1 MTTANEFG
9 YVDEDKNVFVNSDN
23 GPIKIGS
30 FPDGTLEE
38 AFSFFT
44 KRFSDLLTDV
54 DLTIARL
61 ADGKGS
67 IDGITAVTDRIQS
80 ALEKPNSIGDL
91 KQLETAKTQ
100 IDALLEKR
108 KVANAARKAE
118 LKVEALA
125 KRTAVIETAEKLA
138 NSNAWKVTTEKFK
151 ELLEEWKAL
160 PHAEKAA
167 EQELWARF
175 RKARST
181 FDKARKIHFDE
192 LNTVRTEAVAGKQAI
207 IKKAQEIADSTE
219 WVSAANSF
227 KRLMSEWKELPRAA
241 KAKEDKLWV
250 EFKLLQDR
258 FFAAKSASE
267 AVRDE
272 ELGANLVAKQAL
284 LEKAEALLPITDVEA
299 TKKALR
305 DIQEQWEKI
314 GHVPRDAKDKVER
327 RLKAVEAALRKLQ
340 DEKWHNTNPEV
351 VQRANGL
358 VLSFETSL
366 ERLDKQIASA
376 AAAGKEAEVIK
387 LSSQREQTLALLDAA
402 RSGAAQLG

>member
-9 YVDEDKNVFVNSDN
+9 YVDGDKNAFVNSEN
-23 GPIKIGS
+23 GPIKVGS
-30 FPDGTLEE
+30 FPDGTAEE
-38 AFSFFT
+38 AFTFFT
-44 KRFSDLLTDV
+44 KRYTDLLTDV
-54 DLTIARL
+54 ELTIARL
-61 ADGKGS
+61 QDGKGS
-67 IDGITAVTDRIQS
+67 IDGITAVTDRIDS
-80 ALEKPNSIGDL
+80 AIASPNMIGDL
-91 KQLETAKTQ
+91 KQLSNSKTQ
-100 IDALLEKR
+100 IETLLEER
-108 KVANAARKAE
+108 KAANAARKAE
-118 LKVEALA
+118 LKVEGLA
-125 KRTAVIETAEKLA
+125 KRTAVVETAEKLA
-138 NSNAWKVTTEKFK
+138 NSKAWKVTTEKFK

-181 FDKARKIHFDE
+181 FDKARKVHFEE
-192 LNTVRTEAVAGKQAI
+192 LNTVRGEAVAAKQAI
-207 IKKAQEIADSTE
+207 IKKAQELTESTE
-219 WVSAANSF
+219 WVSTANAY

-241 KAKEDKLWV
+241 KAKEDKLWA
-250 EFKLLQDR
+250 EFKTLQDK
-258 FFAAKSASE
+258 FFAAKAASE

-284 LEKAEALLPITDVEA
+284 LVKAEALLPITDIED

-327 RLKAVEAALRKLQ
+327 RLKAVESELRKLQ
-340 DEKWHNTNPEV
+340 DEKWHKTNPEV

-366 ERLDKQIASA
+366 EKLDKQIAA
-376 AAAGKEAEVIK
+376 AKTAGKDAEVIK
-387 LSSQREQTLALLDAA
+387 LNTQREQTSALLDAA
-402 RSGAAQLG
+402 RAGAAQLG

>member
-9 YVDEDKNVFVNSDN
+9 YVDGDKNAFVNSEN
-23 GPIKIGS
+23 GPIKVGS
-30 FPDGTLEE
+30 FPDGTAEE
-38 AFSFFT
+38 AFTFFT
-44 KRFSDLLTDV
+44 KRYSDLLTDV
-54 DLTIARL
+54 ELTIARL
-61 ADGKGS
+61 SDGKGS
-67 IDGITAVTDRIQS
+67 IDGIAAVTDRIQS
-80 ALEKPNSIGDL
+80 AVDSPNVIGDL
-91 KQLETAKTQ
+91 KHLATTKTQ
-100 IDALLEKR
+100 IETLLEER
-108 KVANAARKAE
+108 KAANALRKAE
-118 LKVEALA
+118 LKIEALA
-125 KRTAVIETAEKLA
+125 KRTAVVEAAEKLA
-138 NSNAWKVTTEKFK
+138 SSKAWKVTTEKFK

-181 FDKARKIHFDE
+181 FDKARKVHFDE
-192 LNTVRTEAVAGKQAI
+192 LNVVRAQAVEGKQAV
-207 IKKAQEIADSTE
+207 IKKAQELADSTE
-219 WVSAANSF
+219 WVSTANSF

-250 EFKLLQDR
+250 EFKSLQDR

-272 ELGANLVAKQAL
+272 ELGANLVAKTAL
-284 LEKAEALLPITDVEA
+284 LEKAEALLPITDIEA

-314 GHVPRDAKDKVER
+314 GHVPRDSKEKVER
-327 RLKAVEAALRKLQ
+327 RLKAVENALRKLQ

-366 ERLDKQIASA
+366 EKLDKQIAA
-376 AAAGKEAEVIK
+376 AKAAGKDSEVIK
-387 LSSQREQTLALLDAA
+387 LTSQRDQTAALLDAA
-402 RSGAAQLG
+402 RAGAAQLG

>member
-9 YVDEDKNVFVNSDN
+9 YVDAEKNAFINSEN

-30 FPDGTLEE
+30 FPDGTAEE
-38 AFSFFT
+38 AFAFFT
-44 KRFSDLLTDV
+44 KRYTDLLTDV
-54 DLTIARL
+54 ELTVARL
-61 ADGKGS
+61 QDGKGS

-80 ALEKPNSIGDL
+80 AIDSPNLIGDL
-91 KQLETAKTQ
+91 KNLATAKTQ
-100 IDALLEKR
+100 IETALEAR

-118 LKVEALA
+118 LKAEGLA
-125 KRTAVIETAEKLA
+125 KRTTVVEAAEKLA
-138 NSNAWKVTTEKFK
+138 NSTAWKVTTEKFK

-160 PHAEKAA
+160 PHADKAA

-181 FDKARKIHFDE
+181 FDKARKVHFEE
-192 LNTVRTEAVAGKQAI
+192 LNTLRTEAIAGKQAV

-219 WVSAANSF
+219 WATTANSF

-241 KAKEDKLWV
+241 KAKEDKLWA

-258 FFAAKSASE
+258 FFAAKAASE
-267 AVRDE
+267 SVRDE
-272 ELGANLVAKQAL
+272 EFAGNLVAKTAL
-284 LEKAEALLPITDVEA
+284 VEKAEALLPITDVEA

-305 DIQEQWEKI
+305 DIQEQWEKV
-314 GHVPRDAKDKVER
+314 GHVPRDSKERIER
-327 RLKAVEAALRKLQ
+327 RLKAVETALRKLQ

-366 ERLDKQIASA
+366 EKLDKQIAA
-376 AAAGKEAEVIK
+376 ATQAGKTAEVAK
-387 LSSQREQTLALLDAA
+387 LSSQRDQTAALLDAA
-402 RSGAAQLG
+402 RAGAAQLG

>member
-9 YVDEDKNVFVNSDN
+9 YVDEDKNAYVNTDI
-23 GPIKIGS
+23 GPIKVGS

-44 KRFSDLLTDV
+44 KRYSDLVTDV
-54 DLTIARL
+54 ELTIARL

-67 IDGITAVTDRIQS
+67 IEGITAVTDRIKS
-80 ALEKPNSIGDL
+80 ALENPNAIGDL
-91 KQLETAKTQ
+91 KQLGTAKIQ
-100 IDALLEKR
+100 IEALLDKR

-125 KRTAVIETAEKLA
+125 KRAAVVETAEKLA
-138 NSNAWKVTTEKFK
+138 TSNAWKVTTEKFK

-192 LNTVRTEAVAGKQAI
+192 LNTVRTEAVAGKQAV

-219 WVSAANSF
+219 WVSTANSF

-241 KAKEDKLWV
+241 KAKEDKLWA

-258 FFAAKSASE
+258 FFAAKTASE

-272 ELGANLVAKQAL
+272 ELGANLVAKQTL
-284 LEKAEALLPITDVEA
+284 LEKAEALLPVTDVEA

-366 ERLDKQIASA
+366 EKLDKQIASA
-376 AAAGKEAEVIK
+376 TAAGKDSEVIK
-387 LSSQREQTLALLDAA
+387 LSSQREQTVALLDAA

>member
-54 DLTIARL
+54 ELTIARL
-61 ADGKGS
+61 TDGKGS
-67 IDGITAVTDRIQS
+67 IEGITAVTDRIQS

-192 LNTVRTEAVAGKQAI
+192 LNTVRTEAVAGKQAV

-376 AAAGKEAEVIK
+376 TAAGKEAEVIK

>member
-9 YVDEDKNVFVNSDN
+9 YVDGDKNAFINSEN

-30 FPDGTLEE
+30 FPDGTAEE
-38 AFSFFT
+38 AFTFFT
-44 KRFSDLLTDV
+44 KRYSDLQTDV
-54 DLTIARL
+54 ELTIARL
-61 ADGKGS
+61 QDGKGS

-80 ALEKPNSIGDL
+80 AVDTPNLIGDL
-91 KQLETAKTQ
+91 KHLAAAKIQ
-100 IDALLEKR
+100 IEALLEER
-108 KVANAARKAE
+108 KAANAARKAE
-118 LKVEALA
+118 QKIEGLA
-125 KRTAVIETAEKLA
+125 KRTAVVETAEKLA
-138 NSNAWKVTTEKFK
+138 NSKAWKATTEKFK

-181 FDKARKIHFDE
+181 FDKARKIHFEE
-192 LNTVRTEAVAGKQAI
+192 LNTVRGEAVAAKQAV

-219 WVSAANSF
+219 WATTANSF

-267 AVRDE
+267 SVRDE
-272 ELGANLVAKQAL
+272 EFAANLVAKTAL
-284 LEKAEALLPITDVEA
+284 LEKAEALLPITDIEA
-299 TKKALR
+299 TKKSLR
-305 DIQEQWEKI
+305 EIQEQWEKI
-314 GHVPRDAKDKVER
+314 GHVPRDAKEKVER
-327 RLKAVEAALRKLQ
+327 RLKAVESELRKLQ
-340 DEKWHNTNPEV
+340 EEKWHKTNPEV

-366 ERLDKQIASA
+366 EKLDKQIATA
-376 AAAGKEAEVIK
+376 TAAGKDADVAK
-387 LSSQREQTLALLDAA
+387 LTAQRAQTLALLDAA

>member
-9 YVDEDKNVFVNSDN
+9 YVDGDKNAFINSEN

-30 FPDGTLEE
+30 FPDGTAEE
-38 AFSFFT
+38 AFTFFT
-44 KRFSDLLTDV
+44 KRYSDLQTDV
-54 DLTIARL
+54 ELTIARL
-61 ADGKGS
+61 QDGKGS

-80 ALEKPNSIGDL
+80 AVDTPNLIGDL
-91 KQLETAKTQ
+91 KQLAAAKIQIET
-100 IDALLEKR
+100 LLEER
-108 KVANAARKAE
+108 KAANAARKAE
-118 LKVEALA
+118 QKIEGLA
-125 KRTAVIETAEKLA
+125 KRTAVVETAEKLA
-138 NSNAWKVTTEKFK
+138 TSKAWKVTTEKFK

-181 FDKARKIHFDE
+181 FDKARKIHFEE
-192 LNTVRTEAVAGKQAI
+192 LNTVRGEAIAAKQAV

-219 WVSAANSF
+219 WATTANSF

-258 FFAAKSASE
+258 FFAAKAASE
-267 AVRDE
+267 SVRDE
-272 ELGANLVAKQAL
+272 EFAANLVAKTAL
-284 LEKAEALLPITDVEA
+284 LEKAEALLPITDIEA
-299 TKKALR
+299 TKKSLR

-314 GHVPRDAKDKVER
+314 GHVPRDAKEKVER
-327 RLKAVEAALRKLQ
+327 RLKVVESELRKLQ
-340 DEKWHNTNPEV
+340 EEKWHKTNPEV

-366 ERLDKQIASA
+366 EKLDKQIAA
-376 AAAGKEAEVIK
+376 ATAAGKDADVAK
-387 LSSQREQTLALLDAA
+387 LTLQRAQTVALLEAA

>member
-9 YVDEDKNVFVNSDN
+9 HVDEDKNVFVNSDN

-54 DLTIARL
+54 ELTIARL

-67 IDGITAVTDRIQS
+67 IEGITAVTDRIQS

-192 LNTVRTEAVAGKQAI
+192 LNTVRAEAVAGKQAI

-366 ERLDKQIASA
+366 EKLDKQIASA
-376 AAAGKEAEVIK
+376 TAAGKEAEVIK